1 MSCEIWSAVKDPGC
15 PGRAVV
21 AVRFNCVD
29 VGREIDTRE
38 LELKDTYSI
47 PDLPTYTPK
56 ILPPRPATGE
66 PLPFVRPV
74 WNAGGYIVTILTS
87 LPP

>member
-56 ILPPRPATGE
+56 ILPPGRLQASRYLLSGLFGMQVGT
-66 PLPFVRPV
+66 L
-74 WNAGGYIVTILTS
+74 
-87 LPP
+87 